1 MVETKKGESVTYTNR
16 NNQNIPPF
24 TSIQSPHQ
32 KNKLII
38 IKESGYIIGGEIRWN
53 LIQNKLKQY

>member
-53 LIQNKLKQY
+53 LI